1 MDLEFQNINIQLIPH
16 FLKLDNEKLFQFI
29 NLTSKLVTNVKQVN
43 HSKIL
48 NVPKL
53 SFFMLHHYILHP
65 EPLNLIYKLHYLVF
79 FIFLNDA
86 LLKIST

>member
-1 MDLEFQNINIQLIPH
+1 MDLEFQNINIQLILH
-16 FLKLDNEKLFQFI
+16 FLILDNEKLFQSI
-29 NLTSKLVTNVKQVN
+29 NLISKLVSNVKQVN

-53 SFFMLHHYILHP
+53 SSFMSLHYILHP
-65 EPLNLIYKLHYLVF
+65 EPLNLIYKLHYLVS
-79 FIFLNDA
+79 FIFLNDV